1 MYIRWITQCTAI
13 CVIISDFFSIF
24 DRARM
29 MSIPRQ
35 IFRFQMVTLFQG
47 ALKPVAS
54 RKKCDNTL
62 HKNTVFCHFYLTSF
76 RRRILVFKRG
86 SRNPSDCI
94 LLFWNTTNT
103 SFHMSLGRE
112 KCVMLVLLLEV
123 VYGLAHDVK
132 LKRFFQSLKNEKPR
146 KLLSYDIPFTAT
158 PSFGY
163 HVPFQLL

>member
-1 MYIRWITQCTAI
+1 MIFFLFWIEPGWWA
-13 CVIISDFFSIF
+13 SLGRFS
-24 DRARM
+24 
-29 MSIPRQ
+29 
-35 IFRFQMVTLFQG
+35 RFQLKWWHYFKELLNLWPVGKNVTTPSTKIQCF
-47 ALKPVAS
+47 V
-54 RKKCDNTL
+54 T
-62 HKNTVFCHFYLTSF
+62 FYLTSF
-76 RRRILVFKRG
+76 RRRIFVFKRG

-103 SFHMSLGRE
+103 SFHMSLARE
-112 KCVMLVLLLEV
+112 ECVMLVLLLEV

-146 KLLSYDIPFTAT
+146 KLLSYDIPFMAT